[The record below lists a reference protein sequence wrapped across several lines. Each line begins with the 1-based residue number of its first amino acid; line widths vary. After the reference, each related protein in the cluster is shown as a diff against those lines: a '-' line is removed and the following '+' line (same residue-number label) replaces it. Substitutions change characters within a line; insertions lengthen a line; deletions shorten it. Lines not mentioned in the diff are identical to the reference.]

1 MKKKATTPTKKKN
14 VRIRGSKSEPVR
26 KITKTGTY
34 TYYVTIPKALIDEL
48 GWRERQKVVVV
59 KSGDTVVIR
68 DWKK

>member
-1 MKKKATTPTKKKN
+1 MKKKATTQTKKKN
-14 VRIRGSKSEPVR
+14 VSIRGSKSEPVR